1 MGYGPE
7 WSPYGEQIRQETIEA
22 TLGLLIQYD
31 MQWSKVNRE
40 KGVPVGTI
48 RRWWKKIR

>member
-1 MGYGPE
+1 MAQNGVHMANKFDK
-7 WSPYGEQIRQETIEA
+7 ETIEA

-31 MQWSKVNRE
+31 MQWSKVSRE

-48 RRWWKKIR
+48 RLWWKKIR

>member
-1 MGYGPE
+1 MASKYDK
-7 WSPYGEQIRQETIEA
+7 ETIEA

-31 MQWSKVNRE
+31 MQWSKVSRE

-48 RRWWKKIR
+48 RLWWKKIR